1 VPSLLEYSLDP
12 REKRVYKLT
21 FDHATDPPTY
31 TEVDLGLYI
40 ESLKK
45 VGSASLSSRL
55 PSKKGGSKGSAVS
68 AAMKKGFETEFEG
81 HVGSKP
87 RSVSKDPKKEV
98 VDPNVLS
105 DDSLSSSMDDEDHA
119 AFLEN
124 HKNKLKQPH
133 QPKQFFSQLQ
143 YPEQ

>member
-12 REKRVYKLT
+12 IEKRVYKLT
-21 FDHATDPPTY
+21 FDNAADPPTY

-55 PSKKGGSKGSAVS
+55 PSKKGGSKGSNVS
-68 AAMKKGFETEFEG
+68 APMRKGFETEYEG
-81 HVGSKP
+81 PFGSKP

-98 VDPNVLS
+98 ADPNVLS
-105 DDSLSSSMDDEDHA
+105 SDSLSSSMDDEDHL
-119 AFLEN
+119 FKLED
-124 HKNKLKQPH
+124 HKNQLKQPH
-133 QPKQFFSQLQ
+133 QPKQFYSQLQ
-143 YPEQ
+143 YP